1 MLFLNVWFIFKMVI
15 EKRKGFINE
24 VWNENI
30 ILKKI
35 RIRKI
40 CEGCKI

>member
-1 MLFLNVWFIFKMVI
+1 MLFLNFWFIFKMVI

-30 ILKKI
+30 IIKKN
-35 RIRKI
+35 KNKKNMW
-40 CEGCKI
+40 GL